1 MDFKNTLIIMTSN
14 LGSDLIR
21 RDSFLGFSGTTVDE
35 SSDRDYER
43 MRDKVLD
50 EVKRH
55 FRPEFLNRIDSTV
68 VFHSLN
74 REQILEI
81 VNLMLQELQAKVLEK
96 GLVLQVTDAG
106 REWIVDNGFDP
117 KFGARP
123 LRRLIQDKLE
133 DQLSEDLLRG
143 KFKAGDV
150 VEVHIDEGRRG
161 LYHNPECP
169 QQEERGHRQLAR
181 R

>member
-1 MDFKNTLIIMTSN
+1 
-14 LGSDLIR
+14 
-21 RDSFLGFSGTTVDE
+21 
-35 SSDRDYER
+35 

-50 EVKRH
+50 KVKH
-55 FRPEFLNRIDSTV
+55 EFRPEFLNRIDSTV

-74 REQILEI
+74 RDQILEI
-81 VNLMLQELQAKVLEK
+81 VDLMLQELQAKVLEK

-143 KFKAGDV
+143 KFNAGDV
-150 VEVHIDEGRRG
+150 VEVDIDDDGVVSITAPKAPRRKK
-161 LYHNPECP
+161 E
-169 QQEERGHRQLAR
+169 ATAS
-181 R
+181 